1 MPAEPFRLRRRLG
14 TSHFRART
22 RPLEHFLSRRCGPRP
37 PKILHSPPTTR
48 FKLGQA
54 ISARI
59 EDTVQTPLTNI
70 LQGLLREPEPV
81 LRPTITGLSPHPED
95 KDRITRAT
103 LGFVAAAR
111 AVNESDH
118 AATLRDWNERQA
130 AFTSWARQLNR
141 AEQADAPV
149 LVRHAL
155 ADEHVF
161 AEMRIL
167 TLWQARRSDESAR
180 KAQMIAQCW
189 AAVQDI
195 VATSAARLQAADASA
210 QVQLAAVARGIE
222 AARVQVRASNQA
234 NLRSIRESAVE
245 RINALTRQVLD
256 LDEYTAPVTIQQWW
270 TRCGIDYRW

>member
-1 MPAEPFRLRRRLG
+1 M
-14 TSHFRART
+14 
-22 RPLEHFLSRRCGPRP
+22 
-37 PKILHSPPTTR
+37 
-48 FKLGQA
+48 
-54 ISARI
+54 
-59 EDTVQTPLTNI
+59 QTLLANI
-70 LQGLLREPEPV
+70 LQGLLREPEPE
-81 LRPTITGLSPHPED
+81 LRPTIADLSPLPED

-118 AATLRDWNERQA
+118 AAALRDWNERQA
-130 AFTSWARQLNR
+130 AFTNWARQLDR

-149 LVRHAL
+149 LRQVL

-189 AAVQDI
+189 TAVQHI
-195 VATSAARLQAADASA
+195 AATTAAKLQAADASA
-210 QVQLAAVARGIE
+210 QIRLTASLRTE
-222 AARVQVRASNQA
+222 ADRIQVRASTQA

-256 LDEYTAPVTIQQWW
+256 LDEYTVPVTIEQWW

>member
-1 MPAEPFRLRRRLG
+1 M
-14 TSHFRART
+14 
-22 RPLEHFLSRRCGPRP
+22 
-37 PKILHSPPTTR
+37 
-48 FKLGQA
+48 
-54 ISARI
+54 
-59 EDTVQTPLTNI
+59 QTLLANI

-81 LRPTITGLSPHPED
+81 LRPTIAIRTAHSED
-95 KDRITRAT
+95 KDRVTRAA

-111 AVNESDH
+111 AVDESDH
-118 AATLRDWNERQA
+118 AAMLHDWNERQA
-130 AFTSWARQLNR
+130 AFTRWARQLTP
-141 AEQADAPV
+141 AEQSDATV
-149 LVRHAL
+149 HLRHAL

-180 KAQMIAQCW
+180 KAQLIAQCW
-189 AAVQDI
+189 AAVEGV
-195 VATSAARLQAADASA
+195 VATSAAKLQAADASA
-210 QVQLAAVARGIE
+210 QIQLASVASGIE
-222 AARVQVRASNQA
+222 ATRAQVHASAQA